1 MERQGRYDT
10 SMVTTRTTRES
21 GLSALL
27 ERRPLDPAIARDRLE
42 AMLADLADSRMQ
54 LGGLDQRDTGE
65 LSVVD
70 QHPADVASDLSQAE
84 NEDALRSVV
93 DKQRAEVEAAL
104 GRISD
109 GTYGTCVDCG
119 GTMPDD
125 RLDARPE
132 AARCMSCQQTMEH
145 AR

>member
-1 MERQGRYDT
+1 
-10 SMVTTRTTRES
+10 
-21 GLSALL
+21 
-27 ERRPLDPAIARDRLE
+27 LDLATAQRRLE
-42 AMLADLADSRMQ
+42 AMLSDLADSRSQ
-54 LGGLDQRDTGE
+54 LGGLQSKNSGE

-70 QHPADVASDLSQAE
+70 QHPADVASDLAQAE

-93 DKQRAEVEAAL
+93 DKQRSEVEAAL
-104 GRISD
+104 RRISS

-119 GTMPDD
+119 TTLPDE

-132 AARCMSCQQTMEH
+132 AARCMSCQQMMEH

>member
-1 MERQGRYDT
+1 MDLATAQR
-10 SMVTTRTTRES
+10 
-21 GLSALL
+21 
-27 ERRPLDPAIARDRLE
+27 RLE
-42 AMLADLADSRMQ
+42 QVLAELADSRSQ
-54 LGGLDQRDTGE
+54 LGGVLTRDSGE

-93 DKQRAEVEAAL
+93 DKQRSEVEAAL
-104 GRISD
+104 KRIAS

-119 GTMPDD
+119 NTLPDE
-125 RLDARPE
+125 RLEARPE
-132 AARCMSCQQTMEH
+132 AARCVSCQQMMEH

>member
-1 MERQGRYDT
+1 MDLAKAQR
-10 SMVTTRTTRES
+10 
-21 GLSALL
+21 
-27 ERRPLDPAIARDRLE
+27 RLE
-42 AMLADLADSRMQ
+42 EMLAELADSRSQ
-54 LGGLDQRDTGE
+54 LGGIHIKDSGE

-70 QHPADVASDLSQAE
+70 QHPADVASDLAQAE

-93 DKQRAEVEAAL
+93 DKQRSEVEAAL
-104 GRISD
+104 RRIAG

-119 GTMPDD
+119 NTLSDE

-132 AARCMSCQQTMEH
+132 AARCMSCQQMMEH